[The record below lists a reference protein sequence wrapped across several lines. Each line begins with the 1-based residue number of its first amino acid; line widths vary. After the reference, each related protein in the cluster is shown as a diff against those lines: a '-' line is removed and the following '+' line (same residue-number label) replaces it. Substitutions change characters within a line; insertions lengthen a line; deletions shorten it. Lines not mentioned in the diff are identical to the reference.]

1 MYVSVGIC
9 ASLDRSAISTLG
21 GGEGR
26 GRGRGR
32 GGGGGPTAAVHL
44 ARLGIHGSSVK
55 RRENILGMKLER

>member
-21 GGEGR
+21 GGE
-26 GRGRGR
+26 GRGR